1 MHLLKVKLTEKEII
15 VNGPTLKTQRF
26 FYDEIIKQA
35 SVWVPEIKKDDYN
48 ATMQG
53 KYNNRTRS
61 KYYEEEANEDLVFI
75 KHLQILL

>member
-1 MHLLKVKLTEKEII
+1 MDQRSRH
-15 VNGPTLKTQRF
+15 NGF

-48 ATMQG
+48 SVMQG

-61 KYYEEEANEDLVFI
+61 K
-75 KHLQILL
+75 IL